1 MHGVR
6 LVSLLAAM
14 VVLIPSGLFVASSA
28 SAQMR
33 CTRAAAMLGACQ
45 MESGTQAD
53 DGTSQSDEPTRSTP
67 AMRDRVYQSLVD
79 AQTLAEEDDLAGALE
94 KLEDIRGMRGLNSY
108 ETAQIYNFMAFIY
121 FGEDNYPEAIRSYE
135 TVLMQEDLPLGMEV
149 TTRFTLCQL
158 YFQEENYE
166 ESLAM
171 LDSWFEVA
179 QFVETPGPE
188 PFILKAQILYQME
201 RFEEGVEP
209 VLTAIQVAEFQE
221 KMVRENWFRLL
232 NVFYY
237 ELEDYPNVIDVLGI
251 MIDTWPKREYFI
263 QLSAIYGQ
271 EGQEDAQLALY
282 EVAYE
287 AGWLTQSNTVVQLGQ
302 LLLGADVP
310 IKAAKILEE
319 GLNGGTIESTE
330 ANWRTL
336 AQAWQLA
343 QEDEEAVG
351 PLTRAAGLSDEGILD
366 VRLAQ
371 SYSNLEQWEDCI
383 EAAREGIRKG
393 ELRREDQA
401 NMILGSCLFELKEY
415 GPARTAFNQA
425 AEDERSRT
433 AARGWVQYVNS
444 EEDRDQQLAA
454 ALAR

>member
-6 LVSLLAAM
+6 LASLVAAT
-14 VVLIPSGLFVASSA
+14 VILIPSSLFVASSA

-45 MESGTQAD
+45 MESGTQAE

-67 AMRDRVYQSLVD
+67 AMRERVYQALVD
-79 AQTLAEEDDLAGALE
+79 AQALAEEDDLAGAME
-94 KLEDIRGMRGLNSY
+94 ELEDMRGMRGLNSY
-108 ETAQIYNFMAFIY
+108 ETAQIFNFMAFIY

-135 TVLMQEDLPLGMEV
+135 TVLEQDDLPLGMEV

-158 YFQEENYE
+158 YFQQERYE

-171 LDSWFEVA
+171 LDEWFEVA

-188 PFILKAQILYQME
+188 PFILRAQILYQMQ
-201 RFEEGVEP
+201 RYEEGVEP

-221 KMVRENWFRLL
+221 KPVQENWFRLL

-237 ELEDYPNVIDVLGI
+237 ELEDYPNVIDVLRL
-251 MIDTWPKREYFI
+251 MIETWPKREYFI
-263 QLSAIYGQ
+263 QLSALYGQ
-271 EGQEDAQLALY
+271 EGEDAAQLALY

-287 AGWLTQSNTVVQLGQ
+287 AGWLTQSNTIVQLGQ

-310 IKAAKILEE
+310 VKAAKILDE
-319 GLNGGTIESTE
+319 GLSEGTIESTE

-343 QEDEEAVG
+343 QEDEKAVG
-351 PLTRAAGLSDEGILD
+351 PLTRAAGLAEDGILD

-371 SYSNLEQWEDCI
+371 SYSNLEQWENCV

-401 NMILGSCLFELKEY
+401 NMVLGSCLFELKEY
-415 GPARTAFNQA
+415 GPARTAFNRA